1 MGRLIACVLMITG
14 IILFSVGNGSI
25 ILVMGLPRVPIDL
38 TGHRDPRLKDAA
50 VCSTYGAFELYLA
63 DHNRFKEVIF
73 KDSTAKCYGLLVNEQ
88 VRISHLNVPM
98 RHPHRKQIYILFVVS
113 ALSLFP

>member
-1 MGRLIACVLMITG
+1 MGRLIACVLMLTG

-38 TGHRDPRLKDAA
+38 TGHRDPRLKDAT

-63 DHNRFKEVIF
+63 DHNRFKRR
-73 KDSTAKCYGLLVNEQ
+73 SSS
-88 VRISHLNVPM
+88 RIPPQNAM
-98 RHPHRKQIYILFVVS
+98 GF
-113 ALSLFP
+113 LSMSRCA